1 MNRWLEVSLFSL
13 QNIGFPPNLDNSD
26 NLGRTSAYYWIT
38 SQPISGHPMLS
49 HPPADTSPVPPQVWW
64 KMVAISRLAPM
75 ASPTPALKKPGP
87 CLKNAAQTCLRQHFW
102 RSAGVASLC
111 SPSGQPAAGY
121 LASLGSSPQHSA
133 KHGWHHVYF
142 QHLLMGCGALSAKNS
157 WRERSPADVL
167 ATCCGLG
174 GPRSLGSF
182 SNTAWHPR
190 LRKRWLRSSL
200 ASQPHSK

>member
-121 LASLGSSPQHSA
+121 LPSAIYASLRFASLGSSPQHSA
-133 KHGWHHVYF
+133 KHGRHPIYF
-142 QHLLMGCGALSAKNS
+142 QLLLRAGGALSAKSS
-157 WRERSPADVL
+157 WRERSHADVL

-174 GPRSLGSF
+174 GPRSLGPF
-182 SNTAWHPR
+182 SNTA
-190 LRKRWLRSSL
+190 
-200 ASQPHSK
+200 